1 MWLCKRWPYHVV
13 SHRESWRRTL
23 EAPYVPDIKDPT
35 DRSNFELYD
44 SDEEDESDEE
54 VEYDGGQ
61 KAFKDF

>member
-1 MWLCKRWPYHVV
+1 M
-13 SHRESWRRTL
+13 
-23 EAPYVPDIKDPT
+23 PDIKDPT